1 MEISTLV
8 LLVIVAVLLVAFA
21 LTAWVLIRRN
31 RRTRDELQ
39 RRYADEETSLV
50 ERQASATREL
60 QSTHN
65 ETLATL
71 TTRHDAEMTQRLE
84 AHEEQVRALTAER
97 DAAIANEEG
106 SRLLAGRGLRWE
118 LASREVLVD
127 ACEAA
132 GLDAIVATNIVFSPS
147 DEGSIAPYCAQLDH
161 LVITEKAVV
170 LVDSKNWKGLILDG
184 KKPSSLAGALGVLF
198 DESTL
203 PTSFAIAVSRDGG
216 ERLDVRT
223 LLGADSPASQVR
235 RQARRFHQHLSA
247 RHGSAP
253 YLQTCVF
260 YSHPDARVWTGG
272 LDETAKAQPTRIAS
286 VRTIQ
291 KALLDAQTGEPAGP
305 SSHQLTQLV
314 TTVRELGADLH
325 GTGRF
330 ASEFRSPVPLNFR
343 MPAHGN
349 LSAQAASS
357 EGPRIRERRSER
369 V

>member
-1 MEISTLV
+1 MQIPPLV
-8 LLVIVAVLLVAFA
+8 VLVVVAVLLLAFA
-21 LTAWVLIRRN
+21 LTVWGLS
-31 RRTRDELQ
+31 RRTRRIQQELQ
-39 RRYADEETSLV
+39 RRHADEESSLV

-60 QSTHN
+60 QSTH
-65 ETLATL
+65 TATIATL
-71 TTRHDAEMTQRLE
+71 TAQHDTETKDRLG
-84 AHEEQVRALTAER
+84 AHEERVRVLTAER
-97 DAAIANEEG
+97 DAAVANEEA

-132 GLDAIVATNIVFSPS
+132 GLDAIIATNIVFSPR

-170 LVDSKNWKGLILDG
+170 LVDSRNWKGLILDG
-184 KKPSSLAGALGVLF
+184 KKPSTLAGALGVLF
-198 DESTL
+198 DESAL
-203 PTSFAIAVSRDGG
+203 PTSFAISVSRDGG

-223 LLGADSPASQVR
+223 LLGADSPASQAR
-235 RQARRFHQHLSA
+235 QQARLFHQHLTA
-247 RHGSAP
+247 RQGSAP
-253 YLQTCVF
+253 DLQTCVF

-272 LDETAKAQPTRIAS
+272 LDVAEHAQPTRIAS

-291 KALLDAQTGEPAGP
+291 KALLDAQTGGPAGP

-314 TTVRELGADLH
+314 TAVRELGADLH

-330 ASEFRSPVPLNFR
+330 ATEFRSSVPLNFR
-343 MPAHGN
+343 MPTGGA
-349 LSAQAASS
+349 LSAQGIASDR
-357 EGPRIRERRSER
+357 PRIRERRSVR

>member
-1 MEISTLV
+1 MEIPTLA
-8 LLVIVAVLLVAFA
+8 LLIAVAVLVVAFA
-21 LTAWVLIRRN
+21 ATVWGLSRRN
-31 RRTRDELQ
+31 RRVREELQ
-39 RRYADEETSLV
+39 RRYADEENSLV

-60 QSTHN
+60 QSTHS
-65 ETLATL
+65 ETVATL
-71 TTRHDAEMTQRLE
+71 MARYDAETTQRLAE
-84 AHEEQVRALTAER
+84 HEEQVRALTAER

-127 ACEAA
+127 ACEAG
-132 GLDAIVATNIVFSPS
+132 GLDAIVATNIVFSPR

-170 LVDSKNWKGLILDG
+170 LVDSKYWKGLILDG
-184 KKPSSLAGALGVLF
+184 KKPSTLAGALGVLF
-198 DESTL
+198 DESAL
-203 PTSFAIAVSRDGG
+203 PSSFAIAVTREGG

-223 LLGADSPASQVR
+223 LLGPDSPAAQVR
-235 RQARRFHQHLSA
+235 RQARRFYQHLSA

-253 YLQTCVF
+253 YVQTCVF

-272 LDETAKAQPTRIAS
+272 LDESEHAQPTRIAS

-291 KALLDAQTGEPAGP
+291 KALLDAQTGGPAGP

-314 TTVRELGADLH
+314 ATVHELGADLH

-343 MPAHGN
+343 MPAHGT
-349 LSAQAASS
+349 LSAQATTA
-357 EGPRIRERRSER
+357 EGPRIRERRSVR
-369 V
+369 S

>member
-8 LLVIVAVLLVAFA
+8 LLVIVAVLVVAFA
-21 LTAWVLIRRN
+21 LTAWGLSRRN

-39 RRYADEETSLV
+39 RRFADEESSLV
-50 ERQASATREL
+50 ERQADVTREL
-60 QSTHN
+60 QSTHS
-65 ETLATL
+65 ETLAAITA
-71 TTRHDAEMTQRLE
+71 RHEAEAKQHLDA
-84 AHEEQVRALTAER
+84 HDEQVRALTAER

-106 SRLLAGRGLRWE
+106 SRMLAGRGLRWE
-118 LASREVLVD
+118 LASREVLAD

-132 GLDAIVATNIVFSPS
+132 GLDAIIATNIVFSPR
-147 DEGSIAPYCAQLDH
+147 DEGASAPYCAQLDH

-198 DESTL
+198 DEATL
-203 PTSFAIAVSRDGG
+203 PTSFAIAVSRDGN
-216 ERLDVRT
+216 ERLKVRT
-223 LLGADSPASQVR
+223 RLGAESPAAQVR
-235 RQARRFHQHLSA
+235 RQARRFYRHLA
-247 RHGSAP
+247 GQHGSAP

-272 LDETAKAQPTRIAS
+272 LDETERAQPTRIAS

-291 KALLDAQTGEPAGP
+291 KALLDAQTGGPAGP

-314 TTVRELGADLH
+314 ATVRELGADLH

-330 ASEFRSPVPLNFR
+330 ASEFRSPVPLTFR
-343 MPAHGN
+343 MPAHG
-349 LSAQAASS
+349 SISASS
-357 EGPRIRERRSER
+357 RPSDGPRMRERRGAQ

>member
-1 MEISTLV
+1 MEISTVV
-8 LLVIVAVLLVAFA
+8 LLIAVAVVLVAFA
-21 LTAWVLIRRN
+21 VTVWALARRN
-31 RRTRDELQ
+31 RRVREELQ
-39 RRYADEETSLV
+39 RRYAEDETSLM
-50 ERQASATREL
+50 ERQESATREL
-60 QSTHN
+60 QNAHS
-65 ETLATL
+65 ETVATL
-71 TTRHDAEMTQRLE
+71 TARHDAETKQRLE
-84 AHEEQVRALTAER
+84 AHEEQVRALVAER

-132 GLDAIVATNIVFSPS
+132 GLDAIIATNIVFSPR
-147 DEGSIAPYCAQLDH
+147 DEGSTAPYCAQLDH

-170 LVDSKNWKGLILDG
+170 LVDSKYWKGLILDG
-184 KKPSSLAGALGVLF
+184 KKPSTLAGALGVLF

-223 LLGADSPASQVR
+223 LLGTESPAAQVR
-235 RQARRFHQHLSA
+235 RQARRFHAHLA
-247 RHGSAP
+247 AQHGSAP

-272 LDETAKAQPTRIAS
+272 LDETERAQPTRIAS

-291 KALLDAQTGEPAGP
+291 KALLDAQSGGPAGP
-305 SSHQLTQLV
+305 TSHQVTQLV
-314 TTVRELGADLH
+314 ATVRDLGADLH

-343 MPAHGN
+343 MPAHGA
-349 LSAQAASS
+349 LSGTATD
-357 EGPRIRERRSER
+357 GPRIRERRSIR
-369 V
+369 A

>member
-1 MEISTLV
+1 MEIPTLV
-8 LLVIVAVLLVAFA
+8 LLVVVAVLIIAFA
-21 LTAWVLIRRN
+21 LTVWGLSRRN
-31 RRTRDELQ
+31 RRVNDELR
-39 RRYADEETSLV
+39 RRYADEESSLV

-60 QSTHN
+60 QSTHD
-65 ETLATL
+65 ETLAGL
-71 TTRHDAEMTQRLE
+71 TARHDTETKQRLD
-84 AHEEQVRALTAER
+84 AHAEQVRTLTAER

-132 GLDAIVATNIVFSPS
+132 GLDAIVATNIVFSPR
-147 DEGSIAPYCAQLDH
+147 DEGSLAPYCAQLDH

-198 DESTL
+198 DENAL
-203 PTSFAIAVSRDGG
+203 PTSFAISVTPDGA

-223 LLGADSPASQVR
+223 HLGSDSPASQVR
-235 RQARRFHQHLSA
+235 RQARRFHQHLLA
-247 RHGSAP
+247 QHGSAP
-253 YLQTCVF
+253 YVQTCVF
-260 YSHPDARVWTGG
+260 YSHPDARLWTSG
-272 LDETAKAQPTRIAS
+272 LDETAHAQPTRITS

-291 KALLDAQTGEPAGP
+291 KALLDAQTGGPAGP

-314 TTVRELGADLH
+314 ATVRELGADLH

-330 ASEFRSPVPLNFR
+330 ASEFRSSVPLTFR
-343 MPAHGN
+343 MPARGA
-349 LSAQAASS
+349 LSPAAAD
-357 EGPRIRERRSER
+357 GPRIRESRGART
-369 V
+369 

>member
-1 MEISTLV
+1 MEIPTLA
-8 LLVIVAVLLVAFA
+8 LLVVVAALLIAFA
-21 LTAWVLIRRN
+21 LTVWLLSRRN

-39 RRYADEETSLV
+39 RRYADEESSLV

-60 QSTHN
+60 QSSHS
-65 ETLATL
+65 ETLASL
-71 TTRHDAEMTQRLE
+71 TTQHDTEIKQSLD
-84 AHEEQVRALTAER
+84 AHEEQVRTLTAER
-97 DAAIANEEG
+97 DAAVAAEEG

-132 GLDAIVATNIVFSPS
+132 GLDAIIATNIVFSPHE
-147 DEGSIAPYCAQLDH
+147 EGSIAPYAAQLDH

-170 LVDSKNWKGLILDG
+170 LVDSKNWNGVILDG
-184 KKPSSLAGALGVLF
+184 RKPSSLAGALGVLF
-198 DESTL
+198 DESAL
-203 PTSFAIAVSRDGG
+203 PASYAIALTRDGD

-223 LLGADSPASQVR
+223 LLGSESPASRVR
-235 RQARRFHQHLSA
+235 HQARRFHRHLA
-247 RHGSAP
+247 AKHGSAP

-272 LDETAKAQPTRIAS
+272 LDESANAQTRIAS

-291 KALLDAQTGEPAGP
+291 KALLDAQSGGPAGP

-314 TTVRELGADLH
+314 ATIRELGSDLH

-343 MPAHGN
+343 MPAHGST
-349 LSAQAASS
+349 SARAGSGD
-357 EGPRIRERRSER
+357 GPRIGSER
-369 V
+369 ARV